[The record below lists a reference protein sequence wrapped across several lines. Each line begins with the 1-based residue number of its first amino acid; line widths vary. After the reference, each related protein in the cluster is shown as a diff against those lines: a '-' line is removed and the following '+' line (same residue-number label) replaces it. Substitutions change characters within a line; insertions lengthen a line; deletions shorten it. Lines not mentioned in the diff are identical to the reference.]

1 MKSKKFF
8 IVWVSSLVIILLI
21 LIIIN
26 IPKKEVSDAKTWIKT
41 KGTEKEIDIE
51 KATQGSGFIDS
62 IGQQLR
68 TETIETVFD
77 YEGYYKGNFF
87 RREYTDENKNMKMRI
102 STDMIPNDGIIE
114 AYIIEKIED
123 NKPIAYIFLDEDWKN
138 NLAITN
144 IFWGRNF
151 EYEKPFVFTKI
162 SEGVYMTKID
172 DDASRFSENYKLHY
186 GGIIIGDLTRE
197 DDKDKTLIKFI

>member
-21 LIIIN
+21 LMIIN

-102 STDMIPNDGIIE
+102 SPDMIPNDGIIE